1 MMKSAVILTSLLF
14 LSGCTLVG
22 PDYVKPEA
30 ELPDQWRI
38 PTEQAQ
44 ATANIL
50 WWRIF
55 DDPVLDDLVQAA
67 LEHNLDV
74 RIAAARISE
83 FAARVDIARAG
94 LYPQL
99 GYSADGS
106 RSQASRTTVNG
117 VPSGTSRL
125 GDQFQTG
132 LNVGW
137 ELDFWGRIQR
147 ATEAARAD
155 MLDAEA
161 GRRSVILTLV
171 STVASS
177 YIQLRNLD
185 RQLEIARDTLSK
197 RKQSVDL
204 FQTQF
209 EGGVISEL
217 EVAQIQSEYEAAAV
231 TIPNIELAT
240 AKLENALSVLLGR
253 NPGSIQRGKTVDELI
268 SPIVPA
274 NIPSEV
280 LRDRPDIQ
288 RAEQQ
293 LIAANAR
300 IGVVRAQ
307 YYPSISLTGLLG
319 FASADLSD
327 LLKGASNIW
336 SLGAGLT
343 GPIFTGGELSAE
355 LRVSEAVQQQLLQ
368 TYLLTVQTAFQ
379 EVDDALISTYKK
391 REELDARGRQVMALR
406 KCASLAQN
414 RYDGGYVSYI
424 EVLDSER
431 QLFDAELEFTRTQS
445 DMSVA
450 LISIY
455 KAMGGGWV
463 VDAETTANK
472 VDFPANDAEQEDSW
486 KNMPART
493 VPSAQTIG
501 P

>member
-1 MMKSAVILTSLLF
+1 
-14 LSGCTLVG
+14 
-22 PDYVKPEA
+22 
-30 ELPDQWRI
+30 
-38 PTEQAQ
+38 
-44 ATANIL
+44 
-50 WWRIF
+50 
-55 DDPVLDDLVQAA
+55 
-67 LEHNLDV
+67 
-74 RIAAARISE
+74 
-83 FAARVDIARAG
+83 
-94 LYPQL
+94 
-99 GYSADGS
+99 
-106 RSQASRTTVNG
+106 
-117 VPSGTSRL
+117 
-125 GDQFQTG
+125 
-132 LNVGW
+132 
-137 ELDFWGRIQR
+137 
-147 ATEAARAD
+147 

-307 YYPSISLTGLLG
+307 YYLGISLTGLLG
-319 FASADLSD
+319 FAGADLSD

>member
-1 MMKSAVILTSLLF
+1 MMKITILLMSLL
-14 LSGCTLVG
+14 LVSGCTLVG

-30 ELPDQWRI
+30 EVPENWRV
-38 PTEQAQ
+38 TTGQAQ
-44 ATANIL
+44 ATANVL
-50 WWRIF
+50 WWKIF
-55 DDPVLDDLVQAA
+55 DDPVLNDLVQTA

-99 GYSADGS
+99 GYSGDGS
-106 RSQASRTTVNG
+106 RNQASRTTVNG
-117 VPSGTSRL
+117 VPNGVSRL
-125 GDQFQTG
+125 SDHFQTG

-137 ELDFWGRIQR
+137 ELDFWGKIQR

-155 MLDAEA
+155 MLATEA

-171 STVASS
+171 SSVASS

-185 RQLEIARDTLSK
+185 RQLQIARDTLSK

-209 EGGVISEL
+209 EGGVVSAL

-231 TIPNIELAT
+231 TIPSIELVT
-240 AKLENALSVLLGR
+240 ARLENALSVLLGG
-253 NPGSIQRGKTVDELI
+253 NPGAIQRGKTIDELLL
-268 SPIVPA
+268 PAVPP
-274 NIPSEV
+274 NIPSVV
-280 LRDRPDIQ
+280 LQDRPDIQ
-288 RAEQQ
+288 MAEQQ

-307 YYPSISLTGLLG
+307 YYPSISLTGMLG

-327 LLKGASNIW
+327 LLKGASNVW
-336 SLGAGLT
+336 NLGAGLA
-343 GPIFTGGELSAE
+343 GPIFTGGQLSAE
-355 LRVSEAVQQQLLQ
+355 LRVSEAVQQQSLQ
-368 TYLLTVQTAFQ
+368 SYLQTVQTAFQ
-379 EVDDALISTYKK
+379 EVDDALITTYKK
-391 REELDARGRQVMALR
+391 REELEARGRQVDALR
-406 KCASLAQN
+406 RYASLAQT
-414 RYDGGYVSYI
+414 RYDEGYVSYI

-431 QLFDAELEFTRTQS
+431 RLFDAELELTRTQS
-445 DMSVA
+445 DVSVA

-463 VDAETTANK
+463 VDAENIANQ
-472 VDFPANDAEQEDSW
+472 VDFPQPEQ
-486 KNMPART
+486 
-493 VPSAQTIG
+493 
-501 P
+501 